1 MTAWPSVSSIVWMTF
16 WPASKARMEAIMST
30 IERAASAPEASSA
43 PARTVPAAAPA
54 GVPVTSES
62 PSLRGLVERHDAE
75 RARVDLAVGGG
86 DRAAGGVEHRVA
98 LRGHEPALG
107 VERELAVARVAHAL
121 RGLDGEEALAGD
133 REVERL
139 AGLARRA
146 WGVKSVSI
154 ESTCTAVL

>member
-1 MTAWPSVSSIVWMTF
+1 MTAWPKRLVDRLDDLL
-16 WPASKARMEAIMST
+16 ARLEGAHGGDHVDHRAGGVGAGALQRAGADGARGGAGGGAGD
-30 IERAASAPEASSA
+30 ERVALL
-43 PARTVPAAAPA
+43 ARV
-54 GVPVTSES
+54 G
-62 PSLRGLVERHDAE
+62 ERHDAE
-75 RARVDLAVGGG
+75 AARVDLAVGGG

-146 WGVKSVSI
+146 WG
-154 ESTCTAVL
+154 